1 MLKAYYSSDKTLDE
15 MLDEFDNDRASG
27 KVLYHWK
34 LSSPE
39 SEIIKISFVK
49 VNGIGC

>member
-1 MLKAYYSSDKTLDE
+1 MLKAYFDSEKTLDE
-15 MLDEFDNDRASG
+15 MLDAFDNDRASG

-34 LSSPE
+34 HSSPE
-39 SEIIKISFVK
+39 SEIIKISFIK